1 MPRRR
6 EASAAVRTVEL
17 FSGIGGFRIAA
28 DRLGLQT
35 VLANDIDPH
44 ACAVYRRAFGDD
56 VLVEGD
62 VAGVV
67 DHLPPHDV
75 LTAGFPCQPFSF
87 AGKKD
92 GMSDRRA
99 GTVEV
104 IRAVLDRYRPPV
116 FVLENVRSMLTIA
129 YGRHFRELLATL
141 TGAGYLVEWRVRNL
155 MSLGLPQNRQRLI
168 LLGRRAAVGSGTE
181 PEGGYLGWSASARP
195 GAAEVES
202 GRIGRR
208 TASFPTAGIAWGKTY
223 HALDEPIRCLSPFPV
238 AELLEPVVDDRYDF
252 TEATLDRLDTSTRIG
267 QVIDGVEVLWN
278 QEGGRRMGYTV
289 YGVGG
294 AAPTLTSTSSRHY
307 ERFLVDGRYRRLT
320 PTEYARLQGFPD
332 DHCDLVPHA
341 TRYVLYGNAIPPPLA
356 AWALGCALAAHR
368 DGLGQGRAARAS
380 GREGYK
386 AAV

>member
-17 FSGIGGFRIAA
+17 FSGIGGFRVAA
-28 DRLGLQT
+28 DRLGLET

-44 ACAVYRRAFGDD
+44 ACAVYRRAFGDA

-67 DHLPPHDV
+67 DRLPPHDV

-116 FVLENVRSMLTIA
+116 FVLENVRSLLTIA

-141 TGAGYLVEWRVRNL
+141 TGAGYVVEWRVRNL
-155 MSLGLPQNRQRLI
+155 MSLGLPQNRRRLI
-168 LLGRRAAVGSGTE
+168 LLGLRTPGV
-181 PEGGYLGWSASARP
+181 EGGYLGWSVAAGP
-195 GAAEVES
+195 GAEVES
-202 GRIGRR
+202 GRIRQR
-208 TASFPTAGIAWGKTY
+208 TASFPTAGMAWGKTY
-223 HALDEPIRCLSPFPV
+223 HALDEPVRCLSPFPV
-238 AELLEPVVDDRYDF
+238 AGLLEPVVDDRYDF
-252 TEATLDRLDTSTRIG
+252 TEATLDRLDTSTRID

-289 YGVGG
+289 YGVSG
-294 AAPTLTSTSSRHY
+294 AAPTLTSTTSRHY
-307 ERFLVDGRYRRLT
+307 ERFLVNGRYRRLT
-320 PTEYARLQGFPD
+320 PTEYARLQAFPD
-332 DHCDLVPHA
+332 HHCDVVPHA
-341 TRYVLYGNAIPPPLA
+341 KRYVLYGNAIPPPLA

-368 DGLGQGRAARAS
+368 DALGTRRATATSRRAS
-380 GREGYK
+380 
-386 AAV
+386 

>member
-1 MPRRR
+1 MPGRRKPP
-6 EASAAVRTVEL
+6 AAVRTVEL
-17 FSGIGGFRIAA
+17 FSGIGGFRLAA
-28 DRLGLQT
+28 DRLGLET
-35 VLANDIDPH
+35 VLANDIDPY
-44 ACAVYRRAFGDD
+44 ACAVYRAAFGDD

-67 DHLPPHDV
+67 DRLPPHDI

-104 IRAVLDRYRPPV
+104 IRAVLDRYQPPV
-116 FVLENVRSMLTIA
+116 FVLENVRSLLTIA
-129 YGRHFRELLATL
+129 YGRHFRELLSTL
-141 TGAGYLVEWRVRNL
+141 TGAGYVVEWRVRNL

-168 LLGRRAAVGSGTE
+168 LLGRRGPTESTSGH
-181 PEGGYLGWSASARP
+181 LGRSTLP
-195 GAAEVES
+195 EVES
-202 GRIGRR
+202 GRIARR
-208 TASFPTAGIAWGKTY
+208 TSSFPTAGMAWGKVY
-223 HALDEPIRCLSPFPV
+223 EALDEPIRCLSPFPV
-238 AELLEPVVDDRYDF
+238 SELLEPVVDERYDF
-252 TEATLDRLDTSTRIG
+252 TEATVARLDTSTRID

-294 AAPTLTSTSSRHY
+294 AAPTLTSTTSRHY

-332 DHCDLVPHA
+332 DHCDVVPHA
-341 TRYVLYGNAIPPPLA
+341 KRYILCGNAIPPPLA
-356 AWALGCALAAHR
+356 AWALGCALAAYR
-368 DGLGQGRAARAS
+368 DVAGSRRRAS
-380 GREGYK
+380 
-386 AAV
+386 

>member
-1 MPRRR
+1 MPKRR
-6 EASAAVRTVEL
+6 EASAVVRTVEL

-44 ACAVYRRAFGDD
+44 ACAVYRQAFGDE
-56 VLVEGD
+56 VLIEGD

-116 FVLENVRSMLTIA
+116 FVLENVRSLLTIA

-155 MSLGLPQNRQRLI
+155 MSLGLPQNRRRLI
-168 LLGRRAAVGSGTE
+168 LLGRRTPVGTE
-181 PEGGYLGWSASARP
+181 AGYLGWNGS
-195 GAAEVES
+195 GAPEVES
-202 GRIGRR
+202 GWIGRR

-223 HALDEPIRCLSPFPV
+223 LAVDEPVHCLSPFPV
-238 AELLEPVVDDRYDF
+238 AELLEPEVDDRYDF
-252 TEATLDRLDTSTRIG
+252 TEATLDRLDSSTRIE

-307 ERFLVDGRYRRLT
+307 ERFLVEGRYRRLT

-332 DHCDLVPHA
+332 RHCDRVPHA

-356 AWALGCALAAHR
+356 AWALSCALEAHR
-368 DGLGQGRAARAS
+368 DLSPAGPTAGLVRRAPLTAT
-380 GREGYK
+380 G
-386 AAV
+386 